1 MYKDLNDYELLYLIS
16 EKDEN
21 AYNDIYFKYSELVK
35 KETNKIYRKC
45 KYLGISKEDVYQAG
59 LYALARAIDSFD
71 EYGGV
76 LFYTYASTFIV
87 REIQTFIRDSSRNK
101 HNLLSDSV
109 SLDKEIDD
117 EGTTLSSFILGNEGA
132 NKNFDVYSKSKC
144 ILDLRYCMPDLCSQ
158 VFELR
163 LNNFCNKEISILLDI
178 KYKTIDNT
186 ISKIKNILK
195 KEINKIELF

>member
-21 AYNDIYFKYSELVK
+21 AYNEICSKYSELVK

-59 LYALARAIDSFD
+59 LYALTKAIDSFD
-71 EYGGV
+71 EHGGV
-76 LFYTYASTFIV
+76 LFYTYASTFV
-87 REIQTFIRDSSRNK
+87 AREIQTFIRDKSRNK
-101 HNLLSDSV
+101 HNLLSDGI

-117 EGTTLSSFILGNEGA
+117 EGTTLSSFILGNDGA
-132 NKNFDVYSKSKC
+132 NKNYDDYLIGKWL
-144 ILDLRYCMPDLCSQ
+144 LDLRYDMPDLCSQ

-163 LNNFCNKEISILLDI
+163 LNNFCNKEISVLLDT
-178 KYKTIDNT
+178 KYKTIDNS
-186 ISKIKNILK
+186 IVKIKNILK
-195 KEINKIELF
+195 KELNKFELF